1 MERGTLK
8 LANREYGARCFAYGY
23 IFAGGKADDA
33 QRIVAAIFDMDE
45 KAAAECAASAI
56 GHLAKLLMGEEENS
70 DQY

>member
-1 MERGTLK
+1 MERGTLMS
-8 LANREYGARCFAYGY
+8 ANKGYGARCFAYGY
-23 IFAGGKADDA
+23 IFAGGKTDDA

>member
-23 IFAGGKADDA
+23 IFAGGKTDDA
-33 QRIVAAIFDMDE
+33 QRIVEAIFDMDK
-45 KAAAECAASAI
+45 KAAAQCAVSAI

-70 DQY
+70 NQY